1 MAKLE
6 DYLAT
11 RPHKGFEATRH
22 YSDDG
27 DCLTLYFENVP
38 SYRDRVDELL
48 TLYLSLE
55 TDDLV
60 GFQIESIGRIM
71 KRLRNLRILIKDK
84 DVELRVLFL
93 ACRALAED
101 PGPLKTYE
109 RLLDAAKRRK
119 AILPS
124 KLTPA
129 RKKSMQLL
137 KNPA

>member
-1 MAKLE
+1 MATLE
-6 DYLAT
+6 EYLAT
-11 RPHKGFEATRH
+11 RPHKGFKATPH
-22 YSDDG
+22 YSDEG
-27 DCLTLYFENVP
+27 DCLTFYFKNVP

-48 TLYLSLE
+48 TVYLSLE

-60 GFQIESIGRIM
+60 GCQIKRIGRIM

-109 RLLDAAKRRK
+109 RLLDAVKRRK

-124 KLTPA
+124 KMTPA
-129 RKKSMQLL
+129 
-137 KNPA
+137 